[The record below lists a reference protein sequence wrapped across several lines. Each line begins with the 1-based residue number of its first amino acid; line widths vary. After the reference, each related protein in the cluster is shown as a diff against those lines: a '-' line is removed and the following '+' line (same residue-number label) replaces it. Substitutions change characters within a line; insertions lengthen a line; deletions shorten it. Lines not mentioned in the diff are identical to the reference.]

1 MRQWTIVLSWTS
13 LGRFPFGPERL
24 RHRGNPHIVGPAD
37 VEAVLAALAQ
47 WLSGPEHM
55 GLRRAFGEWIRQVRA
70 PVRRLG
76 TEWPTLDDWSEDR
89 PMLYETR

>member
-1 MRQWTIVLSWTS
+1 
-13 LGRFPFGPERL
+13 
-24 RHRGNPHIVGPAD
+24 
-37 VEAVLAALAQ
+37 
-47 WLSGPEHM
+47 M